1 MHLSTKGR
9 YGIRALIDL
18 GLRSKK
24 TPLKDIAKDQD
35 ISVGYLEQVFSLL
48 KKAGIVKSS
57 KGAGGGYQLATD
69 PKTLSLYDILSA
81 LEGDLDYKKG
91 DQAKT
96 KMDRFLQNDVW
107 QPLDQ
112 VVKDHLDQRSLG
124 DLIDAYQKEN
134 DHLMYYI

>member
-57 KGAGGGYQLATD
+57 KGAGGGYQLAKE

-81 LEGDLDYKKG
+81 LEGDLDYQKG

-112 VVKDHLDQRSLG
+112 VVKNHLDQRSLG